1 MHVDVVPD
9 SVPERLALLAR
20 AVPVP
25 MAHTHMALLLARA
38 VIEASR
44 AGVFEALEGGPLTAG

>member
-44 AGVFEALEGGPLTAG
+44 AGVF